1 MKYEVFGT
9 VLVSLKIEIE
19 AESDIDAI
27 RNAEDVFNRN
37 INTFIDD
44 SSVEFDVVS
53 FNGGIDD
60 AIEVG
65 EDE

>member
-19 AESDIDAI
+19 AESDMDAI
-27 RNAEDVFNRN
+27 RNAEDIFNRN